1 MPARHGSDTAAL
13 RALETECRA
22 HWTTDGSFRVDRTED
37 ALAGQDIC
45 GHPRPLGV
53 LVVSIECHRVE
64 IIDRLDRYA
73 WKRKCIGARLRV
85 NSTIGRDPEFAAADD
100 RGSLLQ
106 MLNMAK
112 HDEGMF
118 NHCSR
123 FRASL

>member
-1 MPARHGSDTAAL
+1 M
-13 RALETECRA
+13 
-22 HWTTDGSFRVDRTED
+22 DRTED

-45 GHPRPLGV
+45 GHPRSLGV
-53 LVVSIECHRVE
+53 LVVSIESHRVE

-73 WKRKCIGARLRV
+73 WKRKRIGVRV